1 MNYLVFKAS
10 DAFIRGKA
18 GIAQFDTKSDPGTD
32 AVGKASSLLK
42 TFYGYAK
49 TIALPL
55 AILAIGICAMKLI
68 LADNPSET
76 SKAKTWLITIIV
88 ALCLLFLADPI
99 VTTISNLFSA
109 A

>member
-1 MNYLVFKAS
+1 MGTAEFVN
-10 DAFIRGKA
+10 
-18 GIAQFDTKSDPGTD
+18 AQYDTSTNK
-32 AVGKASSLLK
+32 LK
-42 TFYGYAK
+42 FNTFVSIPDGSK
-49 TIALPL
+49 MD
-55 AILAIGICAMKLI
+55 AIGICAMKLI